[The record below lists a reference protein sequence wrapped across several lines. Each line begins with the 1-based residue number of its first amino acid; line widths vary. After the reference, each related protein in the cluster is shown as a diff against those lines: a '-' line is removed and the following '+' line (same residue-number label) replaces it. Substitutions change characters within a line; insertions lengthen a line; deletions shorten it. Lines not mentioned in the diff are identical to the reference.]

1 MINSQLSKYQN
12 IFYVQKH
19 TSSMPI
25 SIFTKNMVTR
35 DGDFIVRYVST
46 QPRFHNGD
54 DIRIVYFNK
63 CTELVK
69 FRYKASCIEV
79 ENEQCFIIVPC
90 TVQRCHSRNW
100 NESFHP
106 PRGLNLVN
114 YLSLMRCLSGQ
125 G

>member
-1 MINSQLSKYQN
+1 MGSLTIKGANKALHHEEPVQI
-12 IFYVQKH
+12 IFH
-19 TSSMPI
+19 RISGIRGGHSPPI
-25 SIFTKNMVTR
+25 ISC
-35 DGDFIVRYVST
+35 
-46 QPRFHNGD
+46 FH
-54 DIRIVYFNK
+54 RIVYFNK